1 MADTQV
7 AERPENFLARSAEFL
22 ASVRA
27 EMRKVTWPTQ
37 PELIKATKM
46 IIIFSIALGV
56 TIGLLDWFLQLVL
69 VDGVARLAR

>member
-7 AERPENFLARSAEFL
+7 AERRENVFARSAEFL
-22 ASVRA
+22 SSVRA

-37 PELIKATKM
+37 PELVKATQM
-46 IIIFSIALGV
+46 IIVLAVALGV
-56 TIGLLDWFLQLVL
+56 TIGLVDWLLQLLL

>member
-7 AERPENFLARSAEFL
+7 AERQENILVRSAEFL

-27 EMRKVTWPTQ
+27 ELRKVTWPTQ
-37 PELIKATKM
+37 PELVKATRM

-56 TIGLLDWFLQLVL
+56 TIGLVDWVLQLIL
-69 VDGVARLAR
+69 VDGVARLGR